1 MEPAKEPDKEPVIV
15 FKDFNF
21 RYKTQTKPTLHDINL
36 TIFHGE
42 KVLILGPSGCGKS
55 TLANCINGLIPF
67 SYKGEITGSLKVA
80 GLETREA
87 SIFKISKH
95 VGTVQQDTDA
105 QFVGL
110 SVGEDI
116 AFSLENRAMPRPEM
130 LPRVERTAA
139 IVGMQDFL
147 IQPPFQLSGG
157 QKQKVALA
165 GILHDEEEVLLFD
178 EPLAALDPAMGM
190 TAVDLIDKIHKAEDK
205 TVLIIEHRLEDVLYR
220 HVDRIV
226 LMDSGSILLDSTPDE
241 LLRTGMLKE
250 HGIREP
256 LYISALKNAGIKFA
270 EDAHL
275 DNINE
280 LDIPAYKDAI
290 LNEMRTSKPLPVPER
305 GELQIKVDHVNFAYG
320 ERKVLDDVSFEVYK
334 GERIAIVGKNGA
346 GKSTMAKMLCG
357 IIRPQ
362 SGTITIN
369 GQNYLELSIKEIGQM
384 IGYVMQNPNQMI
396 VKDMITDEVKLGLE
410 LNNFDEELVKSRV
423 ESTLKMCGLYSM
435 RNWPVSAL
443 SYGQRKRVTIASILA
458 LEPDVII
465 LDEPTAGQDYL
476 HYTEIMNFLE
486 HLNRDFQITVLF
498 ITHDMHLAIE
508 YTDRAIVFADSKCIA
523 DDYVFRVLSD
533 TDIIEAANLKQTS
546 LVTLANQVGV
556 DPESFIRHF
565 IEREREERAN
575 EHE

>member
-1 MEPAKEPDKEPVIV
+1 MKKPIIE
-15 FKDFNF
+15 FKDFTF
-21 RYKTQTKPTLHDINL
+21 RYKTQKEATLHNINL
-36 TIFHGE
+36 TLFEGE

-67 SYKGEITGSLKVA
+67 SYKGEIQGSLKVA
-80 GLETREA
+80 GIETKDS
-87 SIFKISKH
+87 SIFEISKH

-116 AFSLENRAMPRPEM
+116 AFALENRAMPRDEM
-130 LPRVERTAA
+130 LPKVLRTAT
-139 IVGMQDFL
+139 IVGMEDFL

-190 TAVDLIDKIHKAEDK
+190 TAVDLIDRIHREQQK

-226 LMDSGSILLDSTPDE
+226 LMDQGSILLDSTPDE
-241 LLRTGMLKE
+241 LLSTNLLKE

-256 LYISALKNAGIKFA
+256 LYISALKNAGIRFT
-270 EDAHL
+270 EDSHL
-275 DNINE
+275 DNIEE
-280 LDIPAYKDAI
+280 LDIPAYKQAI
-290 LNEMRTSKPLPVPER
+290 LDEMRASKPYEVPER
-305 GELQIKVDHVNFAYG
+305 GELLLKVEHVDFSYDK
-320 ERKVLDDVSFEVYK
+320 RKVLDDISFEVHK
-334 GERIAIVGKNGA
+334 GERIAIIGKNGA

-362 SGTITIN
+362 KGSITMN
-369 GQNYLELSIKEIGQM
+369 GQDYTALSIREIGKL
-384 IGYVMQNPNQMI
+384 IGYVMQNPNQML
-396 VKDMITDEVKLGLE
+396 VKDMIMDEVRLALD
-410 LNNFDEELVKSRV
+410 LNQFDEALAKQRV
-423 ESTLKMCGLYSM
+423 EETLKMCGLYSM
-435 RNWPVSAL
+435 RNWPISVL
-443 SYGQRKRVTIASILA
+443 SYGQKKRVTIASILA
-458 LEPDVII
+458 LKPDIII
-465 LDEPTAGQDYL
+465 LDEPTAGQDHH

-486 HLNRDFQITVLF
+486 ELNKGFQITILF

-523 DDYVFRVLSD
+523 DDFVFRVLSD
-533 TDIIEAANLKQTS
+533 SEIIKAANLKQTS
-546 LVTLANQVGV
+546 LVTLARQVGV
-556 DPESFIRHF
+556 DPESYIRHF
-565 IEREREERAN
+565 IETEREER
-575 EHE
+575 EHGSE

>member
-1 MEPAKEPDKEPVIV
+1 MKKPIIV
-15 FKDFNF
+15 FQDYTF
-21 RYKTQTKPTLHDINL
+21 RYKTQKTPTLHNINL
-36 TIFHGE
+36 TLYEGE

-67 SYKGEITGSLKVA
+67 SYKGEIQGSLKVA
-80 GLETREA
+80 GIETKDA
-87 SIFKISKH
+87 SIFEISKH

-116 AFSLENRAMPRPEM
+116 AFALENRSMPRAEM
-130 LPRVERTAA
+130 LPKVERTAK
-139 IVGMQDFL
+139 IVGMEDYL
-147 IQPPFQLSGG
+147 VQPPFQLSGG

-190 TAVDLIDKIHKAEDK
+190 TAVDLIDRIYRDQKK

-220 HVDRIV
+220 HVDRII
-226 LMDSGSILLDSTPDE
+226 LMDQGSIQLDSTPDE
-241 LLRTGMLKE
+241 LLATGLLKE

-256 LYISALKNAGIKFA
+256 LYISALKNAGIHFDK
-270 EDAHL
+270 DAHL
-275 DNINE
+275 DNIEE
-280 LDIPAYKDAI
+280 LDIAAYKQPI
-290 LNEMRTSKPLPVPER
+290 LEEMKASKPVEVPER
-305 GELQIKVDHVNFAYG
+305 GELLLKVDHVDFSYDK
-320 ERKVLDDVSFEVYK
+320 RKVLDDVSFEVHK

-362 SGTITIN
+362 KGSITMN
-369 GQNYLELSIKEIGQM
+369 GQNYLELSIREIGQK
-384 IGYVMQNPNQMI
+384 IGYVMQNPNQML
-396 VKDMITDEVKLGLE
+396 VKDMIIDEVRLALE
-410 LNNFDEELVKSRV
+410 LNKFDEALIKERV
-423 ESTLKMCGLYSM
+423 EETLKMCGLYSM

-458 LEPDVII
+458 LKPDIII

-486 HLNRDFQITVLF
+486 NLNREFQITILF

-523 DDYVFRVLSD
+523 DDFVFRVLSN
-533 TDIIEAANLKQTS
+533 TQIIEAANLKQTS
-546 LVTLANQVGV
+546 LVTLAKQVGV
-556 DPESFIRHF
+556 EPESFIRHF

-575 EHE
+575 GSK

>member
-1 MEPAKEPDKEPVIV
+1 MKKPIIV
-15 FKDFNF
+15 FKDYTF
-21 RYKTQTKPTLHDINL
+21 RYKTQKAPTLKNINL
-36 TIFHGE
+36 TLYEGE

-67 SYKGEITGSLKVA
+67 SYKGEIKGSLTVA
-80 GLETREA
+80 GVENKDS
-87 SIFKISKH
+87 SIFEISRH

-130 LPRVERTAA
+130 LPKVERTAA
-139 IVGMQDFL
+139 IVGMEDFL
-147 IQPPFQLSGG
+147 MNPPFQLSGG

-190 TAVDLIDKIHKAEDK
+190 TAVDLIDRIHRDQGK

-220 HVDRIV
+220 HVDRII
-226 LMDSGSILLDSTPDE
+226 LMSEGSIQLDSTPDE
-241 LLRTGMLKE
+241 LLRTGLLKE

-256 LYISALKNAGIKFA
+256 LYISALKNAGVRFA
-270 EDAHL
+270 ENAHL
-275 DNINE
+275 DNIEE
-280 LDIPAYKDAI
+280 LDIPAYRQAI
-290 LNEMRTSKPLPVPER
+290 LDEMKASKPVEIPAR
-305 GELQIKVDHVNFAYG
+305 GELLLKVDHVDFSYDK
-320 ERKVLDDVSFEVYK
+320 RKVLDDVSFEVHR

-362 SGTITIN
+362 KGTITVN
-369 GQNYLELSIKEIGQM
+369 GQDYTALTIREIGRL
-384 IGYVMQNPNQMI
+384 IGYVMQNPNQML
-396 VKDMITDEVKLGLE
+396 VKDMIMDEVRLALE
-410 LNNFDEELVKSRV
+410 LNEFEEEQIRQRA
-423 ESTLKMCGLYSM
+423 EETLKMCGLYAM

-458 LEPDVII
+458 LKPDIII
-465 LDEPTAGQDYL
+465 LDEPTAGQDYY
-476 HYTEIMNFLE
+476 HYTEIMNFLDN
-486 HLNRDFQITVLF
+486 LNKEYQVTILF

-523 DDYVFRVLSD
+523 DDFVFRVLSD
-533 TDIIEAANLKQTS
+533 SEIIEKANLKQTS
-546 LVTLANQVGV
+546 LVTLAKQTGV
-556 DPESFIRHF
+556 DPEAFIRHF
-565 IEREREERAN
+565 IEREREEREN
-575 EHE
+575 GSK

>member
-1 MEPAKEPDKEPVIV
+1 MKKPIIV
-15 FKDFNF
+15 FKDYTF
-21 RYKTQTKPTLHDINL
+21 RYKTQKAPTLKNINL
-36 TIFHGE
+36 TLYEGE

-67 SYKGEITGSLKVA
+67 SYKGEIKGSLTVA
-80 GLETREA
+80 GVENKDS
-87 SIFKISKH
+87 SIFEISRH

-130 LPRVERTAA
+130 LPKVERTAA
-139 IVGMQDFL
+139 IVGMEDFL
-147 IQPPFQLSGG
+147 MNPPFQLSGG

-190 TAVDLIDKIHKAEDK
+190 TAVDLIDRIHRDQGK

-220 HVDRIV
+220 HVDRII
-226 LMDSGSILLDSTPDE
+226 LMSEGSIQLDSTPDE
-241 LLRTGMLKE
+241 LLRTGLLKE

-256 LYISALKNAGIKFA
+256 LYISALKNAGVRFA
-270 EDAHL
+270 ENAHL
-275 DNINE
+275 DNIEE
-280 LDIPAYKDAI
+280 LDIPAYRQAI
-290 LNEMRTSKPLPVPER
+290 LDEMKASKPVEIPAR
-305 GELQIKVDHVNFAYG
+305 GELLLKVDHVDFSYDK
-320 ERKVLDDVSFEVYK
+320 RKFLDDVSFEVHR

-362 SGTITIN
+362 KGTITVN
-369 GQNYLELSIKEIGQM
+369 GQDYTALTIREIGRL
-384 IGYVMQNPNQMI
+384 IGYVMQNPNQML
-396 VKDMITDEVKLGLE
+396 VKDMIMDEVRLALE
-410 LNNFDEELVKSRV
+410 LNEFEEEQIRQRA
-423 ESTLKMCGLYSM
+423 EETLKMCGLYAM

-458 LEPDVII
+458 LKPDIII
-465 LDEPTAGQDYL
+465 LDEPTAGQDYY
-476 HYTEIMNFLE
+476 HYTEIMNFLDN
-486 HLNRDFQITVLF
+486 LNKEYQVTILF

-523 DDYVFRVLSD
+523 DDFVFRVLSD
-533 TDIIEAANLKQTS
+533 SEIIEKANLKQTS
-546 LVTLANQVGV
+546 LVTLAKQTGV
-556 DPESFIRHF
+556 DPEAFIRHF
-565 IEREREERAN
+565 IEREREEREN
-575 EHE
+575 GSK

>member
-1 MEPAKEPDKEPVIV
+1 MKKPVIE
-15 FKDFNF
+15 FRDFTF
-21 RYKTQTKPTLHDINL
+21 RYKTQKEATLHNINL
-36 TIFHGE
+36 TLYEGE

-67 SYKGEITGSLKVA
+67 SYKGEIQGSLKVA
-80 GLETREA
+80 GIETQDA
-87 SIFKISKH
+87 NIFEISKH

-116 AFSLENRAMPRPEM
+116 AFALENRAMPRDEM
-130 LPRVERTAA
+130 LPKVERTAT
-139 IVGMQDFL
+139 IVGMEDFL

-165 GILHDEEEVLLFD
+165 GILHDEEEILLFD

-190 TAVDLIDKIHKAEDK
+190 TAVDLIDRIYREQHK

-226 LMDSGSILLDSTPDE
+226 MMDQGSILMDSTPDE
-241 LLRTGMLKE
+241 LLSTGLLKE

-256 LYISALKNAGIKFA
+256 LYISALKNAGIQFLQG
-270 EDAHL
+270 AHL
-275 DNINE
+275 DNIDE
-280 LDIPAYKDAI
+280 LDIPAYRQAI
-290 LNEMRTSKPLPVPER
+290 LDEMKASKPYEVPKR
-305 GELQIKVDHVNFAYG
+305 GEMLLKVDHVDFSYDQ
-320 ERKVLDDVSFEVYK
+320 RKVLDDVSFEVYK

-362 SGTITIN
+362 RGSITVN
-369 GQNYLELSIKEIGQM
+369 GQDYKALSIREIGRM

-396 VKDMITDEVKLGLE
+396 VKDMIMDEVRMALD
-410 LNNFDEELVKSRV
+410 LNRFDEELIKQRI
-423 ESTLKMCGLYSM
+423 EETLKMCGLYSM
-435 RNWPVSAL
+435 RNWPVSVL
-443 SYGQRKRVTIASILA
+443 SYGQKKRVTIASILV
-458 LEPDVII
+458 LKPDIII
-465 LDEPTAGQDYL
+465 LDEPTAGQDYH
-476 HYTEIMNFLE
+476 HYTEIMYFLE
-486 HLNRDFQITVLF
+486 NLNKEFQITILF

-523 DDYVFRVLSD
+523 DDFVFKVLSD
-533 TDIIEAANLKQTS
+533 SSIIEEANLKQTS
-546 LVTLANQVGV
+546 LVTLAKQVGV
-556 DPESFIRHF
+556 DPESYIRHF
-565 IEREREERAN
+565 IEKEREERAN
-575 EHE
+575 GFE